1 MPSAADAGRPKLA
14 GHLPTS
20 SLFSVVESYVTLGLL
35 AELGVRAAMQQ
46 RAFCAHRSN
55 WVDMAVAAV
64 SLLTSLLIL
73 AGLETPAEMLL
84 AEAVIA
90 TRVAFRLMRL
100 VSISHAF
107 RQQQQAAGHKLD
119 LSIDPE
125 AGGGSRADAFEGDDF
140 LEEVS
145 GHLSRADWEGGGEGS
160 APGRQP
166 AHSAYTIGCSAGP
179 SLPLPR

>member
-1 MPSAADAGRPKLA
+1 VWIVLPSASDAKLA

-73 AGLETPAEMLL
+73 AGLETPAKMLL
-84 AEAVIA
+84 AEAVIT
-90 TRVAFRLMRL
+90 TRVGFRLMRL

-107 RQQQQAAGHKLD
+107 RQQRQAAGHKLD
-119 LSIDPE
+119 LSIDPGAGEE
-125 AGGGSRADAFEGDDF
+125 ALSTEDAFATSGEDF
-140 LEEVS
+140 LGDVARDWDVGGNPPAGTAYHNDFEHRLHSPQCEV
-145 GHLSRADWEGGGEGS
+145 
-160 APGRQP
+160 
-166 AHSAYTIGCSAGP
+166 
-179 SLPLPR
+179 

>member
-1 MPSAADAGRPKLA
+1 L
-14 GHLPTS
+14 
-20 SLFSVVESYVTLGLL
+20 LFSLVESYVTLGLL

-119 LSIDPE
+119 LSFDPG
-125 AGGGSRADAFEGDDF
+125 AGGAARADAFAGDDF
-140 LEEVS
+140 LEQMS
-145 GHLSRADWEGGGEGS
+145 GGHLSGADWEGGCGGS
-160 APGRQP
+160 APGSLP
-166 AHSAYTIGCSAGP
+166 ATGMAYQSTFTVGCSAG
-179 SLPLPR
+179 SALPLSA